1 MKPTRE
7 SYAQIVR
14 DLAILSSSVSNAFGS
29 NAHEFVCSPVMSE
42 AEVFDFERAHDV
54 RLPEEYRVFLMM
66 VGRGGAG
73 PAYGVFDFGETDEN
87 FGFRS
92 WKERDGFVGTLK
104 TPFPYY
110 EAWNDL
116 AGEPEG
122 TLADNDED
130 EYERQMTLFEERYY
144 AQLDGAIPLC
154 HLGCALRQWL
164 IVSGPE
170 AGNVWDDN
178 RADNGGLSPLKTPS
192 LDRVTFF
199 HWYRNWLDDAL
210 AQLPK

>member
-7 SYAQIVR
+7 SYAQLVR
-14 DLAILSSSVSNAFGS
+14 DLALLRASVSHAFAS
-29 NAHEFVCSPVMSE
+29 NEHEFECSPVMSE
-42 AEVFDFERAHDV
+42 AEVLDFETAHEV
-54 RLPEEYRVFLMM
+54 RLPEEYRTFLMT

-73 PAYGVFDFGETDEN
+73 PAYGLFELGETDEG
-87 FGFRS
+87 FDFRS

-104 TPFPYY
+104 TPFPYS
-110 EAWNDL
+110 EPWNDL
-116 AGEPEG
+116 AGAPDD
-122 TLADNDED
+122 TLAETDQE
-130 EYERQMTLFEERYY
+130 EYWRLMSQFEERYY
-144 AQLDGAIPLC
+144 AQLDGAIPIC
-154 HLGCALRQWL
+154 HLGCAIRHWL

-170 AGNVWDDN
+170 AGNVWVDN

-192 LDRVTFF
+192 SDRVTFF

>member
-1 MKPTRE
+1 MKPTCE
-7 SYAQIVR
+7 SFAQIVR
-14 DLAILSSSVSNAFGS
+14 DLAILRSSVSTAFGS
-29 NAHEFVCSPVMSE
+29 DTHEFQCSPVMSE
-42 AEVFDFERAHDV
+42 AEVLDFEKSHDV
-54 RLPEEYRVFLMM
+54 RLPEEYRVFLMT

-73 PAYGVFDFGETDEN
+73 PAYGLFDLGETDEN

-92 WKERDGFVGTLK
+92 WKEKDGFVGTLK
-104 TPFPYY
+104 TPFPYS

-116 AGEPEG
+116 AGEPDG
-122 TLADNDED
+122 TLADTDED

-144 AQLDGAIPLC
+144 AQLDGAIPIC

-178 RADNGGLSPLKTPS
+178 RADNGGLAPLKTPS
-192 LDRVTFF
+192 SDRVTFF